1 MPNDVEG
8 SAHLVATDEILSES
22 MLPGQ
27 RRRQRCRA
35 AGILPA
41 RRRYGTSISS
51 AASVVKFTDHGT
63 LIADQKFETQF
74 GSSDDLFII
83 HYSLAIERS
92 ARNRNYSPSLGR
104 WINQDPAGYVNGA
117 NTYQFV
123 MGNPV
128 GNVDPSGLDAAG
140 TALGQYLYWQYHTQ
154 QLVNQFQNRKYQ
166 GQQLGLLKG
175 IAAASLPEE
184 LKAENQFYNL
194 KHESPLQAL
203 GDLREHLEKAA
214 KIGKHVPYAKPLAD
228 VLERLGVLISVVK
241 AERGLAS
248 NTGPGQL
255 KGLGNALLALGA
267 LMPPELGGP
276 LVSSAGQYLSNA
288 ANAVA
293 YLDQQVGA
301 QNYNSWIG
309 GKGSGSHDGSD
320 IPFSPQWA
328 NTVLSENG
336 QGLPSFSQAYQN
348 FENNGQGY
356 CYH

>member
-1 MPNDVEG
+1 MFQIP
-8 SAHLVATDEILSES
+8 
-22 MLPGQ
+22 ML
-27 RRRQRCRA
+27 RQCLRPPRA
-35 AGILPA
+35 
-41 RRRYGTSISS
+41 
-51 AASVVKFTDHGT
+51 
-63 LIADQKFETQF
+63 
-74 GSSDDLFII
+74 
-83 HYSLAIERS
+83 
-92 ARNRNYSPSLGR
+92 GR
-104 WINQDPAGYVNGA
+104 WK
-117 NTYQFV
+117 
-123 MGNPV
+123 
-128 GNVDPSGLDAAG
+128 VDPVPA
-140 TALGQYLYWQYHTQ
+140 
-154 QLVNQFQNRKYQ
+154 NRPLSKTMT
-166 GQQLGLLKG
+166 GRLLSPQASHDLQAQV
-175 IAAASLPEE
+175 AAALLLAE
-184 LKAENQFYNL
+184 LKAENHFYNL